1 MSAIGDHGSGTS
13 TLPCTSW
20 RKVSSSAHPVLQ
32 VARLDA
38 AARRSHAAPSRT
50 AVIVTTRYDHPLPC
64 ARLQVPEQAGVVA
77 FGQRGHPSLAER
89 MLERVL
95 VVAGDLVGLVE
106 EQHAG
111 ILARVRRQVPD
122 ACQTCRRSTEQT
134 ETSYSE

>member
-1 MSAIGDHGSGTS
+1 
-13 TLPCTSW
+13 
-20 RKVSSSAHPVLQ
+20 
-32 VARLDA
+32 
-38 AARRSHAAPSRT
+38 
-50 AVIVTTRYDHPLPC
+50 
-64 ARLQVPEQAGVVA
+64 
-77 FGQRGHPSLAER
+77 

-95 VVAGDLVGLVE
+95 VVAGDFVGLVE